1 MSTGQTILTL
11 AALMFLSTILLNFY
25 GLLAD
30 TGDDI
35 ATGQDG
41 ILATTMATSYMELA
55 SGMAFD
61 EITDTSDIAI
71 QNVNALTPVTSLGP
85 ESSNENSIE
94 KFNDFDD
101 FKGFQTEK
109 EVGGTGR
116 RFRATFNVHYVNP
129 LNVSQI
135 SSGRTFVK
143 RLDVKIWRTYP
154 AAGGARLDTLN
165 MSQVM
170 GYFHFD

>member
-1 MSTGQTILTL
+1 MLTL

-41 ILATTMATSYMELA
+41 ILATTFATSYMELA
-55 SGMAFD
+55 NGLSFD
-61 EITDTSDIAI
+61 EVTDTSDIAI
-71 QNVNALTPVTSLGP
+71 QNVGALTPVGSLGP
-85 ESSNENSIE
+85 ESAAEDSIH

-109 EVGGTGR
+109 EIGGTSR
-116 RFRATFNVHYVNP
+116 RFRATFDVNYVNP
-129 LNVSQI
+129 SNVTI
-135 SSGRTFVK
+135 NSSSRTYVK
-143 RLDVKIWRTYP
+143 RLDVKIWRTFP
-154 AAGGARLDTLN
+154 AANGARLDTLT